1 MRAKPS
7 ISLPVLMR
15 RHRILGPAAPA
26 QDAASSRATIGPRW
40 PLWVLLLLALSGC
53 VAVPVSKDLPSR
65 FSREQLAKLEKG
77 ATTRDMVLENLREP
91 DLRNGDRTFY
101 YGWAGSSFVAPW
113 LIATSGG
120 GAAGVVG
127 GSGDLHLLTIDFDES
142 GVVKDL
148 KLDPA
153 TDNFNDVVN
162 LNAVT
167 STAELRILAPEAD
180 DAEAKLF
187 HAPPD
192 RCAIYVY
199 GGGFPT
205 TSLGQLSLDGRSV
218 VPLLAGV
225 FSSYYVMVTP
235 DPGSH
240 SLSQSGPRSP
250 AYLTITCAP
259 GELVFVRAGLPWYG
273 GKTLLMERVDESAG
287 RGAISAHRRI
297 LTKYAQY

>member
-1 MRAKPS
+1 VPSPSKRAGGTLARWRAR
-7 ISLPVLMR
+7 ISPRTAL
-15 RHRILGPAAPA
+15 RILFA
-26 QDAASSRATIGPRW
+26 
-40 PLWVLLLLALSGC
+40 LAVSGC
-53 VAVPVSKDLPSR
+53 VTIPISKDLPSR
-65 FSREQLAKLEKG
+65 FSQEQVAKIEKG
-77 ATTRDMVLENLREP
+77 VTTRDATLEILGEP
-91 DLRNGDRTFY
+91 DLRRGQETFY

-113 LIATSGG
+113 LVATAGG
-120 GAAGVVG
+120 GAGGVVG
-127 GSGDLHLLTIDFDES
+127 GSGELHLFTVAFDDK
-142 GVVKDL
+142 GIVKDL
-148 KLDPA
+148 RLDPA

-162 LNAVT
+162 LNVGT

-187 HAPPD
+187 RAPPN

-218 VPLLAGV
+218 VPVLAGV
-225 FSSYYVMVTP
+225 FSSYYVMVTSAP
-235 DPGSH
+235 SSH

-273 GKTLLMERVDESAG
+273 GKTLLMERVDESEG

-297 LTKYAQY
+297 LTKFAQY